1 VLSCHRSREESKDR
15 LRSRPEWSETERR
28 YSVGER
34 GFGLFM
40 VCERWHVYVVH

>member
-34 GFGLFM
+34 EALACLWYARDGTCM
-40 VCERWHVYVVH
+40 